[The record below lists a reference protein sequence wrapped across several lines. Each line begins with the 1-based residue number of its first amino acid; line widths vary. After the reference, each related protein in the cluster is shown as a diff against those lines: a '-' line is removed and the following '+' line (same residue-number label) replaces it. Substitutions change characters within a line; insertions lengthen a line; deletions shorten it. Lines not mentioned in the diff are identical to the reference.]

1 MTSENTSTTFEA
13 KCEILGELWIYY
25 RDSQEFEEFISY
37 NDIGLPLAYAYANQL
52 ATLEPVGVKMVEDSF
67 IMLMTGL
74 DYQEDL
80 GWSDLN
86 AMLEG

>member
-13 KCEILGELWIYY
+13 KCDILGELWIYY
-25 RDSQEFEEFISY
+25 RDSQEFAEFIAF
-37 NDIGLPLAYAYANQL
+37 NDIGLPLAYAVANQL
-52 ATLEPVGVKMVEDSF
+52 ATLEPTGVRLVEDSF
-67 IMLMTGL
+67 VMLMTGL

-86 AMLEG
+86 EMLEG